1 VAIQPADPGGTSPA
15 PSGSGYVPG
24 DHRRP
29 WLIMA
34 ALLLGLA
41 GLTASAAGVVVQML
55 PRRFSAVQ
63 AEQLSTW
70 EMLRRWRAWPAGQ
83 IFPRTLGYEL
93 PGYAFSGVRGLHLT
107 ARRVGIA
114 RMAHCASAV
123 DPAAAKVLTGQ
134 GCQVVLRATYVDA
147 TRSLVTTVGV
157 AVMPTPAA
165 ASSAAT
171 ALSAGSGVR
180 PGIVPVPFP
189 RTIAARFFV
198 QERQLTVATSDGPYL
213 VLSAAGFADGRPRV
227 RISTDGYTNTEMFS
241 FANGLARAVQ
251 KPLAAAPP
259 APHCP
264 GAPGC

>member
-1 VAIQPADPGGTSPA
+1 
-15 PSGSGYVPG
+15 
-24 DHRRP
+24 
-29 WLIMA
+29 MA

-41 GLTASAAGVVVQML
+41 GLTASTAGVVVQLL
-55 PRRFSAVQ
+55 PRRFSAAQ

-70 EMLRRWRAWPAGQ
+70 EMLRRWRTWPAGQ
-83 IFPRTLGYEL
+83 IFPRTLGYDL

-107 ARRVGIA
+107 ARRIGIA

-123 DPAAAKVLTGQ
+123 DAAAAKVLTGQ

-165 ASSAAT
+165 AASAAN
-171 ALSAGSGVR
+171 ALSVGSGVR
-180 PGIVPVPFP
+180 PGVVPVPFP
-189 RTIAARFFV
+189 RTVAARFGE

-227 RISTDGYTNTEMFS
+227 RISTDGYTDAEMFS
-241 FANGLARAVQ
+241 LANGLARAVQ
-251 KPLAAAPP
+251 KPLSAAPP

-264 GAPGC
+264 GTPGC

>member
-1 VAIQPADPGGTSPA
+1 VAIQPADPGGTSPV
-15 PSGSGYVPG
+15 PPGSGYARG

-34 ALLLGLA
+34 ALLLGVA
-41 GLTASAAGVVVQML
+41 GLTASAAGVVAQML

-63 AEQLSTW
+63 AQQLSTW
-70 EMLRRWRAWPAGQ
+70 EMLRRWRTWPAGQ
-83 IFPRTLGYEL
+83 IFPRTLGYDV
-93 PGYAFSGVRGLHLT
+93 PGYAFSGARGLHLT

-123 DPAAAKVLTGQ
+123 DAAAAKVLTGQ
-134 GCQVVLRATYVDA
+134 GCEVVLRATYVDA

-165 ASSAAT
+165 AASAAT
-171 ALSAGSGVR
+171 VLSAGSGVR

-189 RTIAARFFV
+189 RTIAARFYK

-227 RISTDGYTNTEMFS
+227 RISTDGYTDAEMFS
-241 FANGLARAVQ
+241 LANGLARAVQ

>member
-1 VAIQPADPGGTSPA
+1 
-15 PSGSGYVPG
+15 
-24 DHRRP
+24 
-29 WLIMA
+29 MA

-41 GLTASAAGVVVQML
+41 GLTASAAGVVVQLM

-83 IFPRTLGYEL
+83 IFPRTLGYDV
-93 PGYAFSGVRGLHLT
+93 PGYAFSGHRGLHLT
-107 ARRVGIA
+107 ARRAGIA
-114 RMAHCASAV
+114 RMAHCARAV
-123 DPAAAKVLTGQ
+123 DPPAAKILTGQ

-157 AVMPTPAA
+157 AVMPSPAA
-165 ASSAAT
+165 AASAAT

-189 RTIAARFFV
+189 RTVAALFGD

-213 VLSAAGFADGRPRV
+213 VLSVAGYADGRPRV
-227 RISTDGYTNTEMFS
+227 RISTDGYTDAEMFS
-241 FANGLARAVQ
+241 LANGLAKAVE
-251 KPLAAAPP
+251 KPLSAAPA

-264 GAPGC
+264 GSPGC

>member
-1 VAIQPADPGGTSPA
+1 
-15 PSGSGYVPG
+15 
-24 DHRRP
+24 
-29 WLIMA
+29 MA

-41 GLTASAAGVVVQML
+41 GLTASAAGVVVQLL

-83 IFPRTLGYEL
+83 IFPRTLGYDV
-93 PGYAFSGVRGLHLT
+93 PGYALSGHRGLHLT
-107 ARRVGIA
+107 ARRAGIA

-123 DPAAAKVLTGQ
+123 NAPAAKILTGQ

-157 AVMPTPAA
+157 AVMPSPAA
-165 ASSAAT
+165 AASAAT
-171 ALSAGSGVR
+171 ALSVGSGVR
-180 PGIVPVPFP
+180 PGVVPVPFP
-189 RTIAARFFV
+189 RTIAARFFEP
-198 QERQLTVATSDGPYL
+198 ERQLTVATSDGPYL

-227 RISTDGYTNTEMFS
+227 RISTDGYTDAEMFS
-241 FANGLARAVQ
+241 LANGLARAVE
-251 KPLAAAPP
+251 KPLSAAPA

-264 GAPGC
+264 GSPGC

>member
-1 VAIQPADPGGTSPA
+1 MAIQPGDPGGTSPA
-15 PSGSGYVPG
+15 PPGSGYAPG
-24 DHRRP
+24 GQRRP

-55 PRRFSAVQ
+55 PRRFSTTQ

-70 EMLRRWRAWPAGQ
+70 EMLSRWRAWPAGQ
-83 IFPRTLGYEL
+83 IFPRTLGYDL
-93 PGYAFSGVRGLHLT
+93 PGYAFDGTRGLHLT

-114 RMAHCASAV
+114 PMARCGNAV
-123 DPAAAKVLTGQ
+123 DATAARILSGQ
-134 GCQVVLRATYVDA
+134 GCQVILRATYVDA
-147 TRSLVTTVGV
+147 TRSLVATVGV
-157 AVMPTPAA
+157 AVLPTAA
-165 ASSAAT
+165 AAADAAT

-189 RTIAARFFV
+189 RTTAARFFEP
-198 QERQLTVATSDGPYL
+198 ERQLTVATSDGPYL
-213 VLSAAGFADGRPRV
+213 VMSAAGFADGRPRV
-227 RISTDGYTNTEMFS
+227 RISTDGYTDAEMFS
-241 FANGLARAVQ
+241 LANGLARAVQ

-264 GAPGC
+264 GSPGC

>member
-15 PSGSGYVPG
+15 LPGSGYTPG

-41 GLTASAAGVVVQML
+41 GLTASVAGVVVQML
-55 PRRFSAVQ
+55 PRRFSVVQ

-93 PGYAFSGVRGLHLT
+93 PGYAFRGVRGLHLT
-107 ARRVGIA
+107 AHRVGIA

-123 DPAAAKVLTGQ
+123 DAAAAKILTGQ

-189 RTIAARFFV
+189 RTIAARFGE

-227 RISTDGYTNTEMFS
+227 RISTDGYTDAEMFS
-241 FANGLARAVQ
+241 LANGLAGAVQ

-259 APHCP
+259 APRCP

>member
-1 VAIQPADPGGTSPA
+1 
-15 PSGSGYVPG
+15 
-24 DHRRP
+24 
-29 WLIMA
+29 MA

-41 GLTASAAGVVVQML
+41 GLTASAAGAVVQLL
-55 PRRFSAVQ
+55 PRRFSAAQ

-70 EMLRRWRAWPAGQ
+70 EMLRRWRTWPAGQ
-83 IFPRTLGYEL
+83 IFPRTLGYDL

-123 DPAAAKVLTGQ
+123 DAAAAKVLTGQ

-165 ASSAAT
+165 AASAAN
-171 ALSAGSGVR
+171 ALSVGSGVR
-180 PGIVPVPFP
+180 PGVVPVPFP
-189 RTIAARFFV
+189 RTIAARFGE

-227 RISTDGYTNTEMFS
+227 RISTDGYTDAEMFS
-241 FANGLARAVQ
+241 LANGLARAVQ

-264 GAPGC
+264 GTPGC

>member
-1 VAIQPADPGGTSPA
+1 
-15 PSGSGYVPG
+15 
-24 DHRRP
+24 
-29 WLIMA
+29 MA

-41 GLTASAAGVVVQML
+41 GLTASAAGVVVQLL

-83 IFPRTLGYEL
+83 IFPRTLGYDL
-93 PGYAFSGVRGLHLT
+93 PGYAFDGARGLHLT

-123 DPAAAKVLTGQ
+123 DASAAKVLNGQ

-165 ASSAAT
+165 AASAAN
-171 ALSAGSGVR
+171 ALSVGSGVR
-180 PGIVPVPFP
+180 PGVVPVPFP
-189 RTIAARFFV
+189 RTIAARFGA

-227 RISTDGYTNTEMFS
+227 RISTDGYTDAEMFS
-241 FANGLARAVQ
+241 LANGLARAVQ

-264 GAPGC
+264 GTPGC

>member
-1 VAIQPADPGGTSPA
+1 
-15 PSGSGYVPG
+15 
-24 DHRRP
+24 
-29 WLIMA
+29 MA

-41 GLTASAAGVVVQML
+41 GLTASAAGVVVQLL

-83 IFPRTLGYEL
+83 IFPRTLGYDV
-93 PGYAFSGVRGLHLT
+93 PGYALSGHRGLHLT
-107 ARRVGIA
+107 ARRAGIA

-123 DPAAAKVLTGQ
+123 NAPAAKILTGQ

-157 AVMPTPAA
+157 AVMPSPAA
-165 ASSAAT
+165 AASAAT

-180 PGIVPVPFP
+180 PGVVPVPFP
-189 RTIAARFFV
+189 RTIAARFFEP
-198 QERQLTVATSDGPYL
+198 ERQLTVATSDGPYL

-227 RISTDGYTNTEMFS
+227 HISTDGYTDAEMFS
-241 FANGLARAVQ
+241 LANGLARAVE
-251 KPLAAAPP
+251 KPLSAAPA

-264 GAPGC
+264 GSPGC

>member
-1 VAIQPADPGGTSPA
+1 
-15 PSGSGYVPG
+15 
-24 DHRRP
+24 
-29 WLIMA
+29 MA

-41 GLTASAAGVVVQML
+41 GLTASAAGVVVQLL

-70 EMLRRWRAWPAGQ
+70 EMLRRWRTWPAGQ
-83 IFPRTLGYEL
+83 IFPRTLGYDL
-93 PGYAFSGVRGLHLT
+93 PGYAFDGARGLHLT

-123 DPAAAKVLTGQ
+123 DASAAKVLTGQ

-157 AVMPTPAA
+157 AVMPSPAA
-165 ASSAAT
+165 AASAAT

-180 PGIVPVPFP
+180 PGVVPVPFP
-189 RTIAARFFV
+189 RTIAALFGE
-198 QERQLTVATSDGPYL
+198 QERQVTVATSDGPYL

-227 RISTDGYTNTEMFS
+227 RISTDGYTDAEMFS
-241 FANGLARAVQ
+241 LANGLARAVE
-251 KPLAAAPP
+251 KPLSAAPA

-264 GAPGC
+264 GSPGC

>member
-1 VAIQPADPGGTSPA
+1 
-15 PSGSGYVPG
+15 
-24 DHRRP
+24 
-29 WLIMA
+29 MA
-34 ALLLGLA
+34 ALLLGVA
-41 GLTASAAGVVVQML
+41 GLTASAAGVVIQIL
-55 PRRFSAVQ
+55 PRRFSAAQ

-114 RMAHCASAV
+114 QPAHCTNAV
-123 DPAAAKVLTGQ
+123 DTAAAKILTRQ

-157 AVMPTPAA
+157 AVLPTSAA
-165 ASSAAT
+165 AASAAT

-180 PGIVPVPFP
+180 PGVVPVPFP
-189 RTIAARFFV
+189 HTIAARFFEP
-198 QERQLTVATSDGPYL
+198 ERQLTVATSDGPYL

-227 RISTDGYTNTEMFS
+227 RISTDGYTEAEMFS
-241 FANGLARAVQ
+241 LANGLARAVE
-251 KPLAAAPP
+251 KPLSAAPP

-264 GAPGC
+264 GSPGC